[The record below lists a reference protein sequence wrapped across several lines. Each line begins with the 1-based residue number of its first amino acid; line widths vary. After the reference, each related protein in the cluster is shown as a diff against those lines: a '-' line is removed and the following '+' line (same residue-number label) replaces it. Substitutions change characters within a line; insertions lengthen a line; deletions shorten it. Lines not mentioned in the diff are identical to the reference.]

1 MIRYIY
7 DLMNQS
13 NYVFIKEGKNMKK
26 ARNTNMDSAISIASF
41 VIESLKGDYLGV
53 ARWFEYYDVLEKVIE
68 KWQKPYKKTLVH
80 DYIQDLYLER
90 QNYTLD
96 KHFPVVEISEMQS
109 LLENYKVDYLSIG
122 KIDVSEL
129 SFDECTD
136 ELENYAYKLQRFFI
150 DKILDTIVDDA
161 FSILYMDKNFLH
173 EFNRQCSKIIKD
185 LKMVNY
191 PDLLKEDGV
200 IKRISYYPTW
210 FKKGIKYRDKCRCS
224 LCGCDLS
231 SSFTTIVDE
240 NFDHIIP
247 LKAGGNNDPSNWQL
261 TCETCNKSKGA
272 RGSEFKN
279 IMFPFW
285 EMED

>member
-1 MIRYIY
+1 
-7 DLMNQS
+7 
-13 NYVFIKEGKNMKK
+13 MKK

-41 VIESLKGDYLGV
+41 VIDSLKGDYSDNEDCLGV
-53 ARWFEYYDVLEKVIE
+53 AYWFEYYNVLEKAIE

-80 DYIQDLYLER
+80 DYIKDLYLER

-109 LLENYKVDYLSIG
+109 LLENYNVDYSSIG
-122 KIDVSEL
+122 KIDVSDL
-129 SFDECTD
+129 SFDDCTD
-136 ELENYAYKLQRFFI
+136 ELEIYAYQLQRFFI
-150 DKILDTIVDDA
+150 DNILDTIVDDA

-173 EFNRQCSKIIKD
+173 EFNRQCSEIIKD
-185 LKMVNY
+185 LKMLNY
-191 PDLLKEDGV
+191 PDLLKENGV
-200 IKRISYYPTW
+200 IKRVNYYPTW

-247 LKAGGNNDPSNWQL
+247 LKSGGNNDPSNWQL
-261 TCETCNKSKGA
+261 ACETCNKSKGA
-272 RGSEFKN
+272 RSSEFKN

-285 EMED
+285 EMDD

>member
-1 MIRYIY
+1 
-7 DLMNQS
+7 
-13 NYVFIKEGKNMKK
+13 MKK
-26 ARNTNMDSAISIASF
+26 ARNTNMDSAICIASF
-41 VIESLKGDYLGV
+41 VIASLNGDEGLDV
-53 ARWFEYYDVLEKVIE
+53 ANWLEYDDVLEKAIK
-68 KWQKPYKKTLVH
+68 KWQKPSKKTLVH
-80 DYIQDLYLER
+80 DYIEYLYLEN
-90 QNYTLD
+90 QNFILD
-96 KHFPVVEISEMQS
+96 KHFPVEGIREMQS

-122 KIDVSEL
+122 KVDLSEL
-129 SFDECTD
+129 SYDECTD
-136 ELENYAYKLQRFFI
+136 ELEDHAYKLQSFFI
-150 DKILDTIVDDA
+150 DNILDTIVDDV

-173 EFNRQCSKIIKD
+173 EFNNQCSKIIKD
-185 LKMVNY
+185 LKKINY

-200 IKRISYYPTW
+200 IKRVSYYPTW
-210 FKKGIKYRDKCRCS
+210 LKHGIKYRDKCRCS

-272 RGSEFKN
+272 RCSEFKN

-285 EMED
+285 KMDD